1 MLRSSNRDDIPTLGT
16 CLTDKRHSMH
26 PTAKFTFKLAPPT
39 AALTTAA
46 GFSKRPNIS
55 STNAQLRPTAR
66 SPQSKSP
73 AHTTQTQGP
82 ATRQYSLLRQH
93 HPQCSA
99 SIPDPNQHHPN
110 QTPRRR
116 KAKTTRRKAK
126 DKAHSSCPL
135 ASRAQV
141 QTRIHRALRKSTAS
155 RRTSWRSRYVGGK
168 ASRCST

>member
-1 MLRSSNRDDIPTLGT
+1 MIYLGTCT

-26 PTAKFTFKLAPPT
+26 PTAKFMRAPPT
-39 AALTTAA
+39 AALTTAAPAA

-55 STNAQLRPTAR
+55 STNAQLRPTAL

-82 ATRQYSLLRQH
+82 ATQQYSLLRQH

-110 QTPRRR
+110 QTPHRR
-116 KAKTTRRKAK
+116 KAKTARRKDK
-126 DKAHSSCPL
+126 DKVHSSCPL
-135 ASRAQV
+135 ASRVQAQIR
-141 QTRIHRALRKSTAS
+141 THRALRKSTAS